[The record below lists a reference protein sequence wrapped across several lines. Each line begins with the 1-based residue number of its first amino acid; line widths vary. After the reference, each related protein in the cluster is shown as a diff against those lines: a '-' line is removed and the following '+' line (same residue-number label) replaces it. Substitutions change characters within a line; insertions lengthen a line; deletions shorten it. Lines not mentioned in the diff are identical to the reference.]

1 MGARQQYANTDN
13 LNFLRTDSGIPYS
26 RSWPRPQI
34 HLSHSTNSVEQY
46 SPKILRDDVTVQLIV
61 SCAAIRDYRKNSSG
75 QTFRKGSASAEPL
88 SPLRLSFRAVRSRAW
103 ARPTYV
109 SWHTKCPPTPMSC
122 DCK

>member
-1 MGARQQYANTDN
+1 MGARQQYANTDK

-61 SCAAIRDYRKNSSG
+61 SFAAIREILKKEIYRRDKPRLLLVEN
-75 QTFRKGSASAEPL
+75 KGGIMTVAE
-88 SPLRLSFRAVRSRAW
+88 VM
-103 ARPTYV
+103 
-109 SWHTKCPPTPMSC
+109 K
-122 DCK
+122 